1 MNSIETSS
9 QSKISSVMI
18 FLTIWLICFLWF
30 VCKKKIRKWLKM
42 SSSNVSF
49 RPQPEDIQFTV
60 TEEENIHIEE
70 NLLTLII
77 KLVVNKTRCSSASL
91 LLSEKQTLDGSSVW
105 VLWFTSRANKFDCC
119 RRLSA
124 CTRSFWYLSQKCL
137 KTTGVFVGRDLGS
150 CWRLWEYL
158 SCSERCWCWPLVSDS
173 SSSPS
178 STIFIVI
185 VGMLWLT

>member
-1 MNSIETSS
+1 MNISETSS
-9 QSKISSVMI
+9 QSNISSLMI

-30 VCKKKIRKWLKM
+30 ICKKNQKM
-42 SSSNVSF
+42 SSSDVSF

-137 KTTGVFVGRDLGS
+137 QITGVFVGRDLGS
-150 CWRLWEYL
+150 CWWRLSRWEYL